1 MKKTLTILVVLLS
14 HISLLKAQGID
25 DWVKEKGSILY
36 EKVYLH
42 VDRQY
47 YSPGD
52 YLWFKVYHLWGLTHR
67 PMPGYKNVFVQLVG
81 ESGKVYAE
89 RIVLARNGTIDGDI
103 LVTDSIPDGEYTLRA
118 FTRYLENFDEESH
131 FHKKIYI
138 SKVKNSLELDFAPKQ
153 NEPKIDV
160 AFLPEGGNLVLNALN
175 YVAFKAID
183 GTGKGN
189 PVSGSIVDQNDSLV
203 TTFTSSYLGMGKFML
218 MPLEGK
224 TYYARINEFPDFAY
238 KFTEINENGVA
249 MHYTDLGDEAILSV
263 SRNFKSTDSL
273 QTYLVA
279 SHKGIIIFYEEV
291 TFLGFTDAI
300 KISKNRFPT
309 GISKITLLDKSYK
322 EIAERLVFVEDSIND
337 HLGLILNNDEFTT
350 RDKVTLEIDLPVH
363 EDDSTAAVFSLSVT
377 NTNYLNQGGIQQ
389 NLKSYMLIDSELK
402 GYIESPL
409 GFFNDEDGITA
420 SEKLDLLMMVNG
432 WRSYYW
438 NDLVE
443 RMNENL
449 LGWTDAGITIQGY
462 VRALFRNRPI
472 VNGEVVLGPF
482 SGNLLYEGTRTD
494 SSGRFVFDRLY
505 LRDNEKIFINAKN
518 EKDRAN
524 TEIILDEVPTLRTK
538 PINPSSWF
546 LKPNIDVSVGFFR
559 ENYYRHLKIEEYYPE
574 KGSIMLSKV
583 DIIAKRKE
591 RDDGHYRIYAEA
603 DKVFTIKD
611 DDYTYTNV
619 LDYLGSRGS
628 GVIVSGDQVSIRSGG
643 MPLILVDGIRALDA
657 NMADDVLI
665 RMPIS
670 EIDKIEIITDA
681 ANLAAF
687 GSGGGNG
694 VIAVYTRKGDGTYE
708 VNKYVKGR
716 TALQIKGFRKPAQ
729 FYSPKY
735 TPASRENPAPDY
747 RPTLL
752 WEPELTFENNKA
764 HIEFYTSD
772 ELADYIV
779 VVEGVGKSGRMYSAI
794 GGFWVTS
801 YFNR

>member
-1 MKKTLTILVVLLS
+1 VKKTLTILVLFLS
-14 HISLLKAQGID
+14 QISMLKAQGID

-67 PMPGYKNVFVQLVG
+67 PMPGYKNVFVQLVA

-153 NEPKIDV
+153 IEPKLDV

-183 GTGKGN
+183 ETGKGI
-189 PVSGSIVDQNDSLV
+189 PVSGRIVDQNDSLV

-224 TYYARINEFPDFAY
+224 TYYARIDEFSDFNY
-238 KFTEINENGVA
+238 KFTDINENGAA

-263 SRNFKSTDSL
+263 SRNFKSTDPL
-273 QTYLVA
+273 QAYLIA
-279 SHKGIIIFYEEV
+279 SHKGIVLFYETV
-291 TFLGFTDAI
+291 TFSGITDAI
-300 KISKNRFPT
+300 KISKNRFPS
-309 GISKITLLDKSYK
+309 GVSKITLLNKNLQ
-322 EIAERLVFVEDSIND
+322 ELAERLVFVEDSVNSQ
-337 HLGLILNNDEFTT
+337 LGLKLNKDEFST
-350 RDKVTLEIDLPVH
+350 RDKVTLEIDLPVQ
-363 EDDSTAAVFSLSVT
+363 ESDSTAAVFSLSVT
-377 NTNYLNQGGIQQ
+377 NTNYLNQGGIHQ
-389 NLKSYMLIDSELK
+389 NLRSYMLIDSELK

-409 GFFNDEDGITA
+409 DFFNDEDGITA

-438 NDLVE
+438 NNLVE

-462 VRALFRNRPI
+462 VKALLRNRPI

-482 SGNLLYEGTRTD
+482 SGNLLCEGTRTD
-494 SSGRFVFDRLY
+494 KAGRFVFDRLY
-505 LRDNEKIFINAKN
+505 LRDKETIFIHAKN
-518 EKDRAN
+518 ENDRAN
-524 TEIILDEVPTLRTK
+524 TEIILDEVSTFRTK
-538 PINPSSWF
+538 PIDSNSRF
-546 LKPNIDVSVGFFR
+546 LRPVLDVPIGFYS
-559 ENYYRHLKIEEYYPE
+559 ENYYRHLKIEEYYPDI
-574 KGSIMLSKV
+574 KTIMLGKI
-583 DIIAKRKE
+583 DILGKKRQE
-591 RDDGHYRIYAEA
+591 EDGHFRIYG
-603 DKVFTIKD
+603 DPDRVFNISEND
-611 DDYTYTNV
+611 NNYANV
-619 LDYLGSRGS
+619 LDYLSTKAGI
-628 GVIVSGDQVSIRSGG
+628 VVSGEEISIRGG
-643 MPLILVDGIRALDA
+643 GRPLILVDGLKTMMI
-657 NMADDVLI
+657 DDILQHTS
-665 RMPIS
+665 MN
-670 EIDKIEIITDA
+670 EIDKIEILSSSINMATY
-681 ANLAAF
+681 
-687 GSGGGNG
+687 GSEGGNG
-694 VIAVYTRKGDGTYE
+694 IIAIYTKIGDGRYE
-708 VNKYVKGR
+708 INKYVKGR
-716 TALQIKGFRKPAQ
+716 TALQIKGYRKPAQ

-752 WEPELTFENNKA
+752 WEPELTFESNKA

-794 GGFWVTS
+794 GGFRVTS

>member
-1 MKKTLTILVVLLS
+1 M
-14 HISLLKAQGID
+14 
-25 DWVKEKGSILY
+25 
-36 EKVYLH
+36 
-42 VDRQY
+42 
-47 YSPGD
+47 
-52 YLWFKVYHLWGLTHR
+52 
-67 PMPGYKNVFVQLVG
+67 
-81 ESGKVYAE
+81 
-89 RIVLARNGTIDGDI
+89 
-103 LVTDSIPDGEYTLRA
+103 
-118 FTRYLENFDEESH
+118 
-131 FHKKIYI
+131 
-138 SKVKNSLELDFAPKQ
+138 
-153 NEPKIDV
+153 PKIDV
-160 AFLPEGGNLVLNALN
+160 AFLPEGGSLVLNALN
-175 YVAFKAID
+175 YIAFKAID
-183 GTGKGN
+183 GTGKGIL
-189 PVSGSIVDQNDSLV
+189 VTGSIVDQNDSLV
-203 TTFTSSYLGMGKFML
+203 TTFSTSYLGMGKFML

-224 TYYARINEFPDFAY
+224 TYYARINEFTDFNH
-238 KFTEINENGVA
+238 KFTDISENGVA

-279 SHKGIIIFYEEV
+279 SHKGIVLFYETV
-291 TFLGFTDAI
+291 TFSGITDAI

-322 EIAERLVFVEDSIND
+322 EIAERLVFVEDSVNSQLELKIN
-337 HLGLILNNDEFTT
+337 NNEFTT
-350 RDKVTLEIDLPVH
+350 RDKVTLEIDLPDQ
-363 EDDSTAAVFSLSVT
+363 ESDSTATVFSLSVT

-389 NLKSYMLIDSELK
+389 NLRSYMLIDSELK

-409 GFFNDEDGITA
+409 SYFNDEDGITA

-443 RMNENL
+443 RMNDKL
-449 LGWTDAGITIQGY
+449 LGWTDAGITIEGY
-462 VRALFRNRPI
+462 VKALFRNRPI

-494 SSGRFVFDRLY
+494 SSGRFIFDRLY
-505 LRDNEKIFINAKN
+505 LRDNEKIFIHAKN

-538 PINPSSWF
+538 PISPSSWF

-628 GVIVSGDQVSIRSGG
+628 GVIVSGDQVSIRGGG
-643 MPLILVDGIRALDA
+643 MPIILVDGLRTLDA
-657 NMADDVLI
+657 NMANDVLQ

-687 GSGGGNG
+687 GSSGGNG
-694 VIAVYTRKGDGTYE
+694 VIAIYTRKGDGTYE

-764 HIEFYTSD
+764 RIEFYTSD

-779 VVEGVGKSGRMYSAI
+779 AVEGVGKSGRMYSAYRNFRVI
-794 GGFWVTS
+794 S

>member
-1 MKKTLTILVVLLS
+1 M
-14 HISLLKAQGID
+14 LKAQGID

-42 VDRQY
+42 VDRQF

-52 YLWFKVYHLWGLTHR
+52 YIWFKVYHLWGLTHR
-67 PMPGYKNVFVQLVG
+67 PMPGYKNVFVQLVA

-89 RIVLARNGTIDGDI
+89 RIVLARNGTVDGDI
-103 LVTDSIPDGEYTLRA
+103 LVTDTIPDGEYTLRA
-118 FTRYLENFDEESH
+118 FTRYLENFGEESH

-138 SKVKNSLELDFAPKQ
+138 SKVKNSLELDIVPKE
-153 NEPKIDV
+153 NMPEFDV
-160 AFLPEGGNLVLNALN
+160 AFLPEGGSLVLNALN
-175 YVAFKAID
+175 YIAFKVID
-183 GTGKGN
+183 ETGKGI
-189 PVSGSIVDQNDSLV
+189 PVSGRIVDQKDSLV
-203 TTFTSSYLGMGKFML
+203 TTFSTSYLGMGKFML

-224 TYYARINEFPDFAY
+224 TYYARINEFPGFTY
-238 KFTEINENGVA
+238 KFTDINHGGVA
-249 MHYTDLGDEAILSV
+249 MHYTDQGEEAIISV

-279 SHKGIIIFYEEV
+279 SHKGIVLFYETV
-291 TFLGFTDAI
+291 TFSGIADAI
-300 KISKNRFPT
+300 KISKTRFPA

-322 EIAERLVFVEDSIND
+322 EIAERLVFVEDSVNSQ
-337 HLGLILNNDEFTT
+337 LGLKLNKDEFST

-363 EDDSTAAVFSLSVT
+363 ENDSTAAVFSLSVT
-377 NTNYLNQGGIQQ
+377 NTNYLNQGGTQQ
-389 NLKSYMLIDSELK
+389 NLRSYMLIDSELK
-402 GYIESPL
+402 GYIEAPL
-409 GFFNDEDGITA
+409 SYFNEEDGIPS
-420 SEKLDLLMMVNG
+420 SEKLDLLMMVHG

-449 LGWTDAGITIQGY
+449 PEWADAGITIEGY
-462 VRALFRNRPI
+462 VRALFRNRPVI
-472 VNGEVVLGPF
+472 NGEVVLGPF

-494 SSGRFVFDRLY
+494 SAGRFIFDRLY
-505 LRDNEKIFINAKN
+505 LRDNEKIFIHAKN

-538 PINPSSWF
+538 PVNPSSWF
-546 LKPNIDVSVGFFR
+546 LKPEIDVSVGFFR

-574 KGSIMLSKV
+574 KGNIMLSKV

-628 GVIVSGDQVSIRSGG
+628 GVVVSGDQVSIRGGG
-643 MPLILVDGIRALDA
+643 MPIILVDGLRTLDA
-657 NMADDVLI
+657 NMANDVLQ

-687 GSGGGNG
+687 GSSGGNG
-694 VIAVYTRKGDGTYE
+694 VIAIYTRKGDGTYE

-729 FYSPKY
+729 FYSPRY
-735 TPASRENPAPDY
+735 TPANRENPAPDY

-752 WEPELTFENNKA
+752 WEPELTFEGNKA

-772 ELADYIV
+772 ELADYIII
-779 VVEGVGKSGRMYSAI
+779 VEGVGKSGKMYS
-794 GGFWVTS
+794 GSSRFSVTR

>member
-1 MKKTLTILVVLLS
+1 VKKTLTILVLFLS
-14 HISLLKAQGID
+14 QISMLKAQGID

-67 PMPGYKNVFVQLVG
+67 PMPGYKNVFVQLVA

-153 NEPKIDV
+153 IEPKLDV

-183 GTGKGN
+183 ETGKGI
-189 PVSGSIVDQNDSLV
+189 PVSGRIVDQNDSLV

-224 TYYARINEFPDFAY
+224 TYYARIDEFSDFNY
-238 KFTEINENGVA
+238 KFTDINENGAA

-263 SRNFKSTDSL
+263 SRNFKSTDPL
-273 QTYLVA
+273 QAYLIA
-279 SHKGIIIFYEEV
+279 SHKGIVLFYETV
-291 TFLGFTDAI
+291 TFSGITDAI
-300 KISKNRFPT
+300 KISKNRFPS
-309 GISKITLLDKSYK
+309 GVSKITLLNKNLQ
-322 EIAERLVFVEDSIND
+322 ELAERLVFVEDSVNSQ
-337 HLGLILNNDEFTT
+337 LGLKLNKDEFST
-350 RDKVTLEIDLPVH
+350 RDKVTLEIDLPVQ
-363 EDDSTAAVFSLSVT
+363 ESDSTAAVFSLSVT
-377 NTNYLNQGGIQQ
+377 NTNYLNQGGIHQ
-389 NLKSYMLIDSELK
+389 NLRSYMLIDSELK

-409 GFFNDEDGITA
+409 DFFNDEDGITA

-438 NDLVE
+438 NNLVE

-462 VRALFRNRPI
+462 VKALFRNRPI

-494 SSGRFVFDRLY
+494 KAGRFVFDRLY
-505 LRDNEKIFINAKN
+505 LRDKETIFIHAKN
-518 EKDRAN
+518 ENDRAN
-524 TEIILDEVPTLRTK
+524 TEIILDEVSTFRTK
-538 PINPSSWF
+538 PIDSNSRF
-546 LKPNIDVSVGFFR
+546 LRPVLDVPIGFYS
-559 ENYYRHLKIEEYYPE
+559 ENYYRHLKIEEYYPDI
-574 KGSIMLSKV
+574 KTIMLGKI
-583 DIIAKRKE
+583 DILGKKRQE
-591 RDDGHYRIYAEA
+591 EDGHFRIYG
-603 DKVFTIKD
+603 DPDRVFNISEND
-611 DDYTYTNV
+611 NNYANV
-619 LDYLGSRGS
+619 LDYLSTKAGI
-628 GVIVSGDQVSIRSGG
+628 VVSGEEISIRGG
-643 MPLILVDGIRALDA
+643 GRPLILVDGLKTMMI
-657 NMADDVLI
+657 DDILQHTS
-665 RMPIS
+665 MN
-670 EIDKIEIITDA
+670 EIDKIEILSSSINMATY
-681 ANLAAF
+681 
-687 GSGGGNG
+687 GSEGGNG
-694 VIAVYTRKGDGTYE
+694 IIAIYTKIGDGRYE
-708 VNKYVKGR
+708 INKYVKGR
-716 TALQIKGFRKPAQ
+716 TALQIKGYRKPAQ

-752 WEPELTFENNKA
+752 WEPELTFESNKA

-779 VVEGVGKSGRMYSAI
+779 VVEGVGESGRMYSAI
-794 GGFWVTS
+794 GGFRVTS

>member
-1 MKKTLTILVVLLS
+1 VKKTLTILVVLLS
-14 HISLLKAQGID
+14 QISMLKAQGID

-67 PMPGYKNVFVQLVG
+67 PMPGYKNVFVQLVA

-153 NEPKIDV
+153 IEPKLDV

-183 GTGKGN
+183 ETGKGI
-189 PVSGSIVDQNDSLV
+189 PVSGRIVDQNDSLV

-224 TYYARINEFPDFAY
+224 TYYARIDEFSDFNY
-238 KFTEINENGVA
+238 KFTDINENGAA

-263 SRNFKSTDSL
+263 SRNFKSTDPL
-273 QTYLVA
+273 QAYLIA
-279 SHKGIIIFYEEV
+279 SHKGIVLFYEEV
-291 TFLGFTDAI
+291 TFSGITDAI
-300 KISKNRFPT
+300 KISKNRFPS
-309 GISKITLLDKSYK
+309 GVSKITLLNKNLQ
-322 EIAERLVFVEDSIND
+322 ELAERLVFVEDSVNSQ
-337 HLGLILNNDEFTT
+337 LGLKLNKDEFST
-350 RDKVTLEIDLPVH
+350 RDKVTLEIDLPVQ
-363 EDDSTAAVFSLSVT
+363 ESDSTAAVFSLSVT
-377 NTNYLNQGGIQQ
+377 NTNYLNQGGIHQ
-389 NLKSYMLIDSELK
+389 NLRSYMLIDSELK

-409 GFFNDEDGITA
+409 DFFNDEDGITA

-438 NDLVE
+438 NNLVE

-462 VRALFRNRPI
+462 VKALFRNRTI

-494 SSGRFVFDRLY
+494 KAGRFVFDRLY
-505 LRDNEKIFINAKN
+505 LRDKETIFIHAKN
-518 EKDRAN
+518 ENDRAN
-524 TEIILDEVPTLRTK
+524 TEIILDEVSTFRTK
-538 PINPSSWF
+538 PIDSNSRF
-546 LKPNIDVSVGFFR
+546 LRPVLEVPIGFFS
-559 ENYYRHLKIEEYYPE
+559 ENYYRHLKIEEYYPDI
-574 KGSIMLSKV
+574 KTIMLGKI
-583 DIIAKRKE
+583 DILGKKRQE
-591 RDDGHYRIYAEA
+591 EDGHFRIYG
-603 DKVFTIKD
+603 DPDRVFNISEND
-611 DDYTYTNV
+611 NNYANV
-619 LDYLGSRGS
+619 LDYLSTKAGI
-628 GVIVSGDQVSIRSGG
+628 VVSGEEISIRGG
-643 MPLILVDGIRALDA
+643 GRPLILVDGLKTMMI
-657 NMADDVLI
+657 DDILQHTS
-665 RMPIS
+665 MN
-670 EIDKIEIITDA
+670 EIDKIEILSSSINMATY
-681 ANLAAF
+681 
-687 GSGGGNG
+687 GSEGGNG
-694 VIAVYTRKGDGTYE
+694 IIAIYTKIGDGRYE
-708 VNKYVKGR
+708 INKYVKGR
-716 TALQIKGFRKPAQ
+716 TALQIKGYRKPAQ

-752 WEPELTFENNKA
+752 WEPELTFESNKA

-779 VVEGVGKSGRMYSAI
+779 VVEGVGESGRMYSAI
-794 GGFWVTS
+794 GGFRVTS